1 MVSGRKHTNY
11 FPITET
17 EAYKGYEKK
26 QPEKFPPPRLP
37 PENIIVA
44 IG

>member
-26 QPEKFPPPRLP
+26 AAGEVSTSP
-37 PENIIVA
+37 A
-44 IG
+44 AA